1 VAAVTAG
8 RVPAR
13 RHPGGT
19 TLVELLVVLAL
30 LSLMVLVAADLIVH
44 SVKLIGAV
52 GRAARNPLVLQV
64 NERLRRDVQEAAWL
78 LGGEEIWSE
87 GPLVLRGQEG
97 GRLRVALVGGELV
110 RASEDAGG
118 GAAAEQVL
126 LRGVTAWWWRSPSPG
141 VVDISY
147 THLTAPLPESRVS
160 REPGFELERRTE
172 TLRLTIRGGGGGW
185 RW

>member
-1 VAAVTAG
+1 VL
-8 RVPAR
+8 

-30 LSLMVLVAADLIVH
+30 LSIMVLAAAELIVH
-44 SVKLIGAV
+44 SVRLLGAV
-52 GRAARNPLVLQV
+52 GRAARNPLVVQA
-64 NERLRRDVQEAAWL
+64 NERLRRDVQGAAWL
-78 LGGEEIWSE
+78 LGAEEIWSE

-97 GRLRVALVGGELV
+97 GWLRLAVVDGELV
-110 RASEDAGG
+110 RTSAAASG

-141 VVDISY
+141 VVDISFTY
-147 THLTAPLPESRVS
+147 LTAPPPEGRVP

-172 TLRLTIRGGGGGW
+172 TLRLAIRGGGGGR

>member
-1 VAAVTAG
+1 VAAVTA
-8 RVPAR
+8 RHVSVR
-13 RHPGGT
+13 RHQGGT

-44 SVKLIGAV
+44 SIKLLGAV
-52 GRAARNPLVLQV
+52 GRAARNPLVVQV
-64 NERLRRDVQEAAWL
+64 NERLRRDVQGAAWL

-87 GPLVLRGQEG
+87 QPLVLRGQEG
-97 GRLRVALVGGELV
+97 GRLRLALVNDELV
-110 RASEDAGG
+110 RTSEAAGG

-147 THLTAPLPESRVS
+147 THLAAPPPESNAS

-172 TLRLTIRGGGGGW
+172 TLRLAIRGGGGW

>member
-1 VAAVTAG
+1 M
-8 RVPAR
+8 R

-44 SVKLIGAV
+44 SIKLLGAA
-52 GRAARNPLVLQV
+52 GRAARNPLVVQV

-87 GPLVLRGQEG
+87 GALVLRGPGG
-97 GRLRVALVGGELV
+97 GRLRLAVVDGELV

-118 GAAAEQVL
+118 GAAVERVL

-147 THLTAPLPESRVS
+147 THLAAPPPESNAS

-172 TLRLTIRGGGGGW
+172 TLRFAIRGGGGGW

>member
-1 VAAVTAG
+1 MAG
-8 RVPAR
+8 DDPVR

-30 LSLMVLVAADLIVH
+30 LSLMVLATADLIVH
-44 SVKLIGAV
+44 SVKLLGAV
-52 GRAARNPLVLQV
+52 GRAARNPLVVQV
-64 NERLRRDVQEAAWL
+64 NERLRRDVQGAAWL
-78 LGGEEIWSE
+78 FGGEGIWSE

-97 GRLRVALVGGELV
+97 GRLRLVLVNGELV
-110 RASEDAGG
+110 RTSEAAGG

-141 VVDISY
+141 VVDISFTY
-147 THLTAPLPESRVS
+147 LTAPPPESRAS
-160 REPGFELERRTE
+160 RESGFELERRTE
-172 TLRLTIRGGGGGW
+172 TLRLAIRGGGGGW